1 MSSLF
6 GTEPQFPPG
15 FRYLE
20 DFITDTEEQEL
31 LRIISAIELRP
42 MMFQGYEAKR
52 KTASFG
58 HDWSFEKRVLT
69 RGKPIPEAFDP
80 FIEKATRAFSLSR
93 DSIGELLVTEYP
105 VGAVINWHR
114 DAPPFDRII
123 GISLL
128 SDCKFRLRPYDKS
141 KQNRK
146 SLLSFTVKRRSAYLM
161 EGQARSDWEH
171 STAPVAAVRYSITMR
186 TLE

>member
-6 GTEPQFPPG
+6 AAEPQFPPG
-15 FRYLE
+15 FSYLE
-20 DFITDTEEQEL
+20 DFITGTEEQEL

-69 RGKPIPEAFDP
+69 RGKPIPDGFNP
-80 FIEKATRAFSLSR
+80 VIEKAAQTFSVFK

-105 VGAVINWHR
+105 AGSVINWHR

-141 KQNRK
+141 RQSRK
-146 SLLSFTVKRRSAYLM
+146 SLLSFTVKRRSAYLI
-161 EGQARSDWEH
+161 EGQARSEWEH

-186 TLE
+186 TLK